1 MNIGT
6 EYYEKQQLD
15 FLATKQRFIRDNT
28 PIESGETVF
37 ILKEKNTAIKIEW
50 KAYGKW
56 LELDYWIQ
64 AIQ

>member
-15 FLATKQRFIRDNT
+15 FLATKQRFIRDNI

-50 KAYGKW
+50 KAYGKF